1 MISIIVPVYK
11 DEAALKNFLAQK
23 HKLKGDYELLFVITE
38 EDENLIEKYSDERIL
53 LAPKGRASQMN
64 YGAKKSVGEILLFLH
79 ADSTIEDN
87 ILDEVQNGIKISPA
101 GCLKIYFD
109 LDHPLMKICGYMSRF
124 RVRRRNIAFGD
135 QGMFLTREL
144 FEKIGGYREIPLME
158 DYQLSMD
165 IKDLGIKIRQCD
177 SKIITR
183 SIRYEKGGMLKTMYK
198 MQKYQHMYRKGVSPE
213 EIAERYRNVRWAI

>member
-38 EDENLIEKYSDERIL
+38 EDSYLIEKYSDERIL
-53 LAPKGRASQMN
+53 LASKGRAFQMN

-79 ADSTIEDN
+79 ADSIIEDN

-135 QGMFLTREL
+135 QGIFLTREL

>member
-38 EDENLIEKYSDERIL
+38 EDSYLIEKYSDERIL
-53 LAPKGRASQMN
+53 LASKGRAFQMN
-64 YGAKKSVGEILLFLH
+64 YGAEKSVGEILLFLH
-79 ADSTIEDN
+79 ADSIIEDN
-87 ILDEVQNGIKISPA
+87 ILEEVQNGIKISPA

-135 QGMFLTREL
+135 QGIFLTKEL

-213 EIAERYRNVRWAI
+213 EIVERYRNVR

>member
-38 EDENLIEKYSDERIL
+38 EDSYLIEKYSDERIL
-53 LAPKGRASQMN
+53 LAPKGRAFQMN

-79 ADSTIEDN
+79 ADSIIEDN

-135 QGMFLTREL
+135 QGIFLTREL
-144 FEKIGGYREIPLME
+144 FEKIGGYKEISLME

-213 EIAERYRNVRWAI
+213 EIVERYRNVRWAI

>member
-1 MISIIVPVYK
+1 
-11 DEAALKNFLAQK
+11 
-23 HKLKGDYELLFVITE
+23 
-38 EDENLIEKYSDERIL
+38 
-53 LAPKGRASQMN
+53 MN

-109 LDHPLMKICGYMSRF
+109 LGHPLMKICGYMSRF

-135 QGMFLTREL
+135 QGIFLTREL

-183 SIRYEKGGMLKTMYK
+183 SVRYEKGGMLKTMYK

-213 EIAERYRNVRWAI
+213 EIAERYRNVR

>member
-38 EDENLIEKYSDERIL
+38 EDENLIEKYPGERIL
-53 LAPKGRASQMN
+53 LAPKGRAFQMN

-79 ADSTIEDN
+79 ADSIIEDN
-87 ILDEVQNGIKISPA
+87 IIEEVQKGVKISPA

-135 QGMFLTREL
+135 QGIFLTREL

-213 EIAERYRNVRWAI
+213 EIVERYRDERWVI

>member
-38 EDENLIEKYSDERIL
+38 EDSYLIEKYSDERIL
-53 LAPKGRASQMN
+53 LAPKGRAFQMN
-64 YGAKKSVGEILLFLH
+64 YGAEKSVGEILLFLH
-79 ADSTIEDN
+79 ADSIIEDN
-87 ILDEVQNGIKISPA
+87 ILYEVQNGIKISPA

-135 QGMFLTREL
+135 QGIFLTREL
-144 FEKIGGYREIPLME
+144 FEKIGGYREMPLME

-213 EIAERYRNVRWAI
+213 EIAERYRDER